1 MIQTFNLTKIFQDK
15 KRGKIV
21 AADNLNFSCRPGE
34 IFGLLGLNGAGKTT
48 TLRLLATSLKPTSG
62 TAQVSG
68 FDIVRESQK
77 VKEKIGFL
85 TGDTGLYARLTAEE
99 TITYFARL
107 YGLNGG
113 DLEKR
118 KTEIM
123 KLLDMDDFKKG
134 KVDKLSLGQKQKV
147 SIARTV
153 IHNPPV
159 LILDEPTARLD
170 VISAR
175 NIVEFIKEAKTQGK
189 SVLFSTHI
197 MHEAAKLCDVIA
209 IIHQGKILE
218 TGSLAQLQERYQM
231 KELDDIFVKIV
242 EEKK

>member
-1 MIQTFNLTKIFQDK
+1 MIQTSNLTKIFEDK
-15 KRGKIV
+15 KRGKITAV
-21 AADNLNFSCRPGE
+21 DDITFSCKAGE
-34 IFGLLGLNGAGKTT
+34 VFGLLGLNGAGKTT

-62 TAQVSG
+62 TASVSG
-68 FDIVRESQK
+68 FDIVKEPQR

-107 YGLNGG
+107 YGLNGQ

-118 KTEIM
+118 RKEIIKILNM
-123 KLLDMDDFKKG
+123 EDFKDG

-175 NIVEFIKEAKTQGK
+175 NIVDFIQEAKQQGK
-189 SVLFSTHI
+189 CILFSTHI
-197 MHEAAKLCDVIA
+197 MHEAAKLCDMIA
-209 IIHQGKILE
+209 IIHKGKIFE
-218 TGSLAQLQERYQM
+218 VGSLGQFQERYKM
-231 KELDDIFVKIV
+231 RELDDIFVKIV
-242 EEKK
+242 EGQR

>member
-1 MIQTFNLTKIFQDK
+1 MIQTSNLTKIFQDK
-15 KRGKIV
+15 KRGKITAV
-21 AADNLNFSCRPGE
+21 DNVTFSCKAGE
-34 IFGLLGLNGAGKTT
+34 VFGLLGLNGAGKTT

-62 TAQVSG
+62 TALVSG
-68 FDIVRESQK
+68 FDIVQEPQR

-107 YGLNGG
+107 YGLNNG

-123 KLLDMDDFKKG
+123 KLLDMEDFKKG

-175 NIVEFIKEAKTQGK
+175 NIVEFIKEAKIQGK
-189 SVLFSTHI
+189 CVLFSTHI

-218 TGSLAQLQERYQM
+218 TGSLAQLQERYKM
-231 KELDDIFVKIV
+231 RELDDIFVKIV
-242 EEKK
+242 EEKR